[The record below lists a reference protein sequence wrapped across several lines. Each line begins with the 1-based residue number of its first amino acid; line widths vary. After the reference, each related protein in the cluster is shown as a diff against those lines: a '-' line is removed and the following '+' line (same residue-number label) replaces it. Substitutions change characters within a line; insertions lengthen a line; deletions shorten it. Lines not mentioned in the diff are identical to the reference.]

1 MVLKKGFFFT
11 IDSLLGASIIVIGL
25 LLVNSFYIVEPS
37 YASLGYSSHDLINA
51 LSRLKINEVNNPY
64 VDELISTKEI
74 TNTDNTILEQIGEF
88 WVLNKNDL
96 CQELVENIT
105 SGLFPSNMGFSIA
118 IGDEEVFIKDAPTN
132 QNLVS
137 ARKMISG
144 YEKGRP
150 VKGSTARAYLKSIR
164 EKKTASFAYFGGFV
178 GQGNISKELEYIPS
192 DAIVENAFIE
202 LDAGTDFDFYV
213 NSVFCGS
220 FSPVNGNISSTR
232 WNTSSCNFLT
242 GIKNNLSIIFTGLLN
257 ESFIAGGY
265 VKVEYLTKE
274 LITNKTPGIIYY
286 YFPGIWGL
294 INLYSSFDI
303 PETLHSIDFYLHFYN
318 NKTTFLII
326 GNDTIFTS
334 IGSSDDQIVNITNH
348 VLPLQPGTIPIRLGT
363 GNISEVRNIT
373 SGEPSD
379 SVLVTDVSGSMN
391 DCGKYAEAELC
402 RYECCEFW
410 LFGCWWWGTREC
422 LYTGSCSGDQCNTCA
437 SGVTRNNEVVT
448 DTGCIKTKIDFA
460 KEADLLFVDTI
471 LNLTGN
477 RVGLVSYESSVR
489 DVELI
494 TDIKINLQ
502 DEINDYYASG
512 GTCIC
517 CGINKAKDMLLSSS
531 NKKFMVVMSD
541 GAATMYCD
549 DFNDYTGSGSWTSDP
564 IDKQWAIDAGQ
575 NACNQNITV
584 FAVGFGEDADHETLK
599 QIACNESLYY
609 NASNASDIIDIYKEI
624 GEQILIIAN
633 YSSQIISVTGGY
645 GELVESILYP
655 DSYIMFNF
663 TPAVEPPSFGEIELV
678 IETEKFDSCINTVD
692 IPEKIR
698 VTDAKALSYSGPHW
712 TSFLAVNGNTIFNIN
727 KYGSDYR
734 NIGDP
739 FVLQIPP
746 NILTNGSNQIE
757 LQTADSP
764 ENLTGCS
771 KNNSM
776 IYTAAIKSSV
786 AYSDVLP
793 EAEGCIWTIETE
805 DLELITISIP
815 SDYSG
820 TNLCSYT
827 SSDINFNEQDSINL
841 AVYELLSNLDFDNNG
856 KININ
861 IDEEDL
867 EIETLQ
873 ISQVP
878 YLWGPLIIEVRAW
891 H

>member
-11 IDSLLGASIIVIGL
+11 IDSLIGASIIITGL
-25 LLVNSFYIVEPS
+25 LLVNSFYIVESS
-37 YASLGYSSHDLINA
+37 YTSLDYASHDLINS
-51 LSRLKINEVNNPY
+51 LSTLRVGEINNAYIE
-64 VDELISTKEI
+64 ELISTGEI
-74 TNTDNTILEQIGEF
+74 TNPENTILEQIGEF
-88 WVLNKNDL
+88 WVLNKIDL

-105 SGLFPSNMGFSIA
+105 FSLLPSGMGFSIA
-118 IGDEEVFIKDAPTN
+118 IGDDEVFRKEAPAN

-178 GQGNISKELEYIPS
+178 GQGNISRELEYIPS
-192 DAIVENAFIE
+192 DATIDNAFIE
-202 LDAGTDFDFYV
+202 FDAGTDFNFYINGV
-213 NSVFCGS
+213 LCGS
-220 FSPVNGNISSTR
+220 FSPVKVDMSSTR
-232 WNTSSCNFLT
+232 WNISSCNFLT
-242 GIKNNLSIIFTGLLN
+242 GTKNNLSIIFTGLLN

-265 VKVEYLTKE
+265 VKVGYRTSE
-274 LITNKTPGIIYY
+274 LIGTSTPGIGYY
-286 YFPGIWGL
+286 YFPGIGGL

-303 PETLHSIDFYLHFYN
+303 PGTLHSIDFYLHFYN

-334 IGSSDDQIVNITNH
+334 IGSSDDQTVNITSY
-348 VLPLQPGTIPIRLGT
+348 VLPLQPGTIPIRLGS

-391 DCGKYAEAELC
+391 DEAIFDPLAD
-402 RYECCEFW
+402 CCEYDCCNYW
-410 LFGCWWWGTREC
+410 GCSQTMTCPYEGTCNDAEC
-422 LYTGSCSGDQCNTCA
+422 GDCPWYSPEQNHRI
-437 SGVTRNNEVVT
+437 V
-448 DTGCIKTKIDFA
+448 TGCYKTKMQLA
-460 KEADLLFVDTI
+460 KEADLLFVDI
-471 LNLTGN
+471 VLNLTGN
-477 RVGLVSYESSVR
+477 RVGLVSYESNVR
-489 DVELI
+489 DVEPI

-502 DEINDYYASG
+502 DEINDYYANG

-517 CGINKAKDMLLSSS
+517 CGINRAKNMLSSSS

-541 GAATMYCD
+541 GAATMYCSN
-549 DFNDYTGSGSWTSDP
+549 FNDYTGSGTGGTSDP
-564 IDKQWAIDAGQ
+564 IDKQWAINAGQ

-599 QIACNESLYY
+599 QVACNESLYY
-609 NASNASDIIDIYKEI
+609 NASNVENLTNIYKEI

-633 YSSQIISVTGGY
+633 YSSQTISVTGGY

-663 TPAVEPPSFGEIELV
+663 TPVVEPPSFGEIEV
-678 IETEKFDSCINTVD
+678 AIETEKFDSCVTTVT

-698 VTDAKALSYSGPHW
+698 VTDAKALSYSGSHW

-734 NIGDP
+734 SIGDP

-746 NILTNGSNQIE
+746 NILTNGSNQIG

-805 DLELITISIP
+805 DSNLITASIP

-827 SSDINFNEQDSINL
+827 SSDINFNGQDSINL
-841 AVYELLSNLDFDNNG
+841 AIYELLSNLDFDNNG

-878 YLWGPLIIEVRAW
+878 YLWGPLIVEVRTW